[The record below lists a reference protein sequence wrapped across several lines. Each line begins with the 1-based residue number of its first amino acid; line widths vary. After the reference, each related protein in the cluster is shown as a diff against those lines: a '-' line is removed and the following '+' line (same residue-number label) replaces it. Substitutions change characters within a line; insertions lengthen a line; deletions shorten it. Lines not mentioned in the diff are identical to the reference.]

1 MAENENL
8 RKQQPTRREVL
19 RSLGIGAAAAGV
31 GGLAASQALPAQAQ
45 ASSNGAGAAAG
56 TAATDADIKRVTK
69 NGVIAL
75 GPLGSRNLGS
85 DHRLLSG
92 EGVTF
97 RVPASKEIANSTAA
111 VRGRTSKG
119 SYGFQATQR
128 GFALYMPAPGF
139 DIDLNGTVTLQGG
152 VLAHY
157 TIRKGG
163 GNAGSR
169 YFTLWQG
176 SHHDLFTYIPDSL
189 ADAVDMLSVFDISDS
204 AASLTVTPKT
214 GSATGHTVEESRLLV
229 EFGDYLAEV
238 QRVNDADPPSW
249 PGQAGAGGDFYSKD
263 NGVLFVSDT
272 AAVTIEPW
280 RGGPIASSDLDGL
293 LSELRVDLG
302 SGGGSVGNVNDQPG
316 GGPIPGGEP
325 GNSPGG
331 LPTG

>member
-1 MAENENL
+1 MAEREKHRSL
-8 RKQQPTRREVL
+8 RPTRREVL
-19 RSLGIGAAAAGV
+19 RSLGIGAAAAGAS
-31 GGLAASQALPAQAQ
+31 GLAAAKALPAQAQ
-45 ASSNGAGAAAG
+45 ASNNGAGATAG

-69 NGVIAL
+69 NGAIAL
-75 GPLGSRNLGS
+75 GPLSSRDLGS

-92 EGVTF
+92 EGVTL
-97 RVPASKEIANSTAA
+97 RVPASEEIANSTASI
-111 VRGRTSKG
+111 RGRTSKG
-119 SYGFQATQR
+119 GYGFQATQR

-139 DIDLNGTVTLQGG
+139 DIDLNGSVTLQGG

-163 GNAGSR
+163 GNVGSR

-176 SHHDLFTYIPDSL
+176 GHHDLFTYIPDSL
-189 ADAVDMLSVFDISDS
+189 TSAVDMLSAFDISDS
-204 AASLTVTPKT
+204 ASGLTVTPKT
-214 GSATGHTVEESRLLV
+214 SFTTGHTVEETRLLV

-249 PGQAGAGGDFYSKD
+249 PGRTGGGGDFYSKD
-263 NGVLFVSDT
+263 NGVLFVSET

-280 RGGPIASSDLDGL
+280 RGGSIAESDLDGL
-293 LSELRVDLG
+293 LSELRADLG
-302 SGGGSVGNVNDQPG
+302 SGGGSVGSVDDQPG
-316 GGPIPGGEP
+316 GGQIPGGP